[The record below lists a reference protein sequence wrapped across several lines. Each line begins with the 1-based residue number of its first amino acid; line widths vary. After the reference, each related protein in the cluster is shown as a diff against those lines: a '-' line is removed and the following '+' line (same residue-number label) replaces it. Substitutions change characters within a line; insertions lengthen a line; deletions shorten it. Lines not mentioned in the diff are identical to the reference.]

1 MVTID
6 RTRNLARERGISLT
20 FICRQLG
27 LNNVYFIDR
36 EKAGKEI
43 PDSKLEVIAEVL
55 FTTPEYLRGET
66 EEKERP
72 AAQAGGGSEIM
83 PGYDMLSPENRSV
96 IDHLIEHL
104 LKSQSGP

>member
-6 RTRNLARERGISLT
+6 RTRELAKERGISLT
-20 FICRQLG
+20 FICKQLG

-36 EKAGKEI
+36 EKAGREI
-43 PDSKLEVIAEVL
+43 PDSKLAVIAEVL

-72 AAQAGGGSEIM
+72 AAQAGGGSEII
-83 PGYDMLSPENRSV
+83 PGYEKLNPENRTV

-104 LKSQSGP
+104 LKSQSGQ